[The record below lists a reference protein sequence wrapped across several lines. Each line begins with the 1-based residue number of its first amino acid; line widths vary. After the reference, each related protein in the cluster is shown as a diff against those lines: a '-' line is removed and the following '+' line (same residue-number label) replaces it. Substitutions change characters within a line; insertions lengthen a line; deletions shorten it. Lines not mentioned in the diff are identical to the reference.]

1 MVRALRRFRRTV
13 VARRFCFSRNHVGPF
28 SKGETTMKRNR
39 KPVPRRA
46 VRRIS
51 KNFPFASADALEQR
65 ILLSATGVEPIG
77 GTGNNVA
84 HPTWA
89 AAGNDLV
96 RLTPAQYANGYSTP
110 SLPQDPSA
118 RLISNLVNNQ
128 ADPADPSQD
137 IATVNQQSLSDFAYS
152 FGQFMDHDMDLTQG
166 NGAPDNISVP
176 VGDPIGGPNDTPLSF
191 NRSQTDP
198 ATGTEPGNPAQ
209 QVNSVSSYFDLSQIY
224 GSDQATDNALRTFVG
239 GQMKTSPGGLP
250 PLDNSTYFTSAQ
262 LAAIN
267 ASVGGMADDGSLPES
282 QMFVTGDS
290 RGNENVELTVL
301 QTLFLDNHNRLAAE
315 LQKENPTWTDQQ
327 LFDEARKLNIAQYQS
342 IIYNE
347 WIPAVLGANALP
359 AYTGYNPN
367 VNASIANE
375 FSTVAFRFGHSLLSG
390 DVERQGNNGQ
400 AVAADVPLA
409 EDFFDPNVINGEG
422 QPSTVDPL
430 TGLMSTDIGAVL
442 KGDADGDAQAEDV
455 EVINEVRNELFN
467 EVVPGVGYGQD
478 LIALDIQRG
487 RDNGIGS
494 YNEVRESLGLPAV
507 TSFSQITSNVTVQK
521 ELEAAYGNV
530 NNVDAIEGGM
540 AEDPVAGSDVGPLF
554 QAIMVNQFTRLR
566 DGDRFFYLNE
576 TFTPAEQALLD
587 QGNTLTKVIEANTNI
602 TNLQSNA
609 FIFHASIGGTVAL
622 NLGPVRGVGIP
633 GITVELED
641 TTGDVLATTTTDS
654 HGHYS
659 FNQLSGPAANP
670 ENASGVSGTGTYEV
684 VLSLP
689 SWLQQTSRSP
699 SSILI
704 SRSGINVT
712 GVNYS
717 LGINWSAL
725 SSTPG
730 SQTAAAGLEQLVS
743 NVSGNG
749 FQTSNTASNT
759 SANASVS
766 PATTS
771 TTDAQTAA
779 ADTTSATGSTATGS
793 TTSGLTP
800 ASLLSF
806 LQSLHSGVGGSL
818 YDSSTQASGS
828 SSPPPSTWSLD
839 TAFEPD
845 EFAKIAD
852 QLH

>member
-1 MVRALRRFRRTV
+1 
-13 VARRFCFSRNHVGPF
+13 
-28 SKGETTMKRNR
+28 
-39 KPVPRRA
+39 
-46 VRRIS
+46 VRRLL
-51 KNFPFASADALEQR
+51 KEFAFSSADILEQR
-65 ILLSATGVEPIG
+65 VLLSATTVLPASAVEPIG

-84 HPTWA
+84 NPTWG

-96 RLTPAQYANGYSTP
+96 RLTPAQYANGYSSP

-118 RLISNLVNNQ
+118 RLISNLVNSQ

-137 IATVNQQSLSDFAYS
+137 IATVNQQSLSDFVYS

-166 NGAPDNISVP
+166 NGAADNISVP

-198 ATGTEPGNPAQ
+198 ATGTGPGNPAQ
-209 QVNSVSSYFDLSQIY
+209 QVNSISSYFDLSQIY
-224 GSDQATDNALRTFVG
+224 GSDVATDNALRTFSG

-250 PLDNSTYFTSAQ
+250 PLDNSTYFTTAQ

-267 ASVGGMADDGSLPES
+267 TSVGGMADDGPLPQS

-301 QTLFLDNHNRLAAE
+301 QTLFLDNHNRLASE

-327 LFDEARKLNIAQYQS
+327 LFDTARELNIAQYQS

-359 AYTGYNPN
+359 AYKGYNPN

-400 AVAADVPLA
+400 TVAADVPLA
-409 EDFFDPNVINGEG
+409 EDFFDPNVLNGEG
-422 QPSTVDPL
+422 QPSTVDPV
-430 TGLMSTDIGAVL
+430 TGLTSTSIGAVL

-521 ELEAAYGNV
+521 ELQAAYGNV
-530 NNVDAIEGGM
+530 NNIDAIEGGM
-540 AEDPVAGSDVGPLF
+540 AEDPVPGSDVGPLF
-554 QAIMVNQFTRLR
+554 QAIMVNQFSRLR

-576 TFTPAEQALLD
+576 TFTPAEQALLN
-587 QGNTLTKVIEANTNI
+587 QGNTLAKVIEANTGI
-602 TNLQSNA
+602 TNLQSNV
-609 FIFHASIGGTVAL
+609 FIFQASISGTVGL
-622 NLGPVRGVGIP
+622 NLGPLHGLGVP
-633 GITVELED
+633 GITVELQD
-641 TTGDVLATTTTDS
+641 TSGDVLATTTTNS
-654 HGHYS
+654 RGQYG
-659 FNQLSGPAANP
+659 FNQLSGSAANP
-670 ENASGVSGTGTYEV
+670 VNAPGVSGTGAYDI
-684 VLSLP
+684 VLVLP
-689 SWLQQTSRSP
+689 SWLEQTNSNP
-699 SSILI
+699 APVLI

-712 GVNYS
+712 GVNFNI
-717 LGINWSAL
+717 GINWNSL
-725 SSTPG
+725 SSNSSTKTVGAELANLESSLAGKG
-730 SQTAAAGLEQLVS
+730 SQTSVANAVNSTPSAV
-743 NVSGNG
+743 
-749 FQTSNTASNT
+749 TATAST
-759 SANASVS
+759 AATQTTTG
-766 PATTS
+766 ATTPS
-771 TTDAQTAA
+771 TSS
-779 ADTTSATGSTATGS
+779 TS
-793 TTSGLTP
+793 SGLTP
-800 ASLLSF
+800 QSLLTF
-806 LQSLHSGVGGSL
+806 LQALHTNGGFAESAN
-818 YDSSTQASGS
+818 QAAGS
-828 SSPPPSTWSLD
+828 SSPPPSTWTLD
-839 TAFEPD
+839 SAFGPD
-845 EFAKIAD
+845 EFSKIAD
-852 QLH
+852 QLS

>member
-1 MVRALRRFRRTV
+1 M
-13 VARRFCFSRNHVGPF
+13 N
-28 SKGETTMKRNR
+28 RNR
-39 KPVPRRA
+39 KSVPRKA
-46 VRRIS
+46 VRRMLE
-51 KNFPFASADALEQR
+51 KFALHSADVLEQR
-65 ILLSATGVEPIG
+65 VLLSASTVLPVTSVEPIG

-84 HPTWA
+84 HPTWGT
-89 AAGNDLV
+89 AGNDLV

-118 RLISNLVNNQ
+118 RLISNIVNNQ

-166 NGAPDNISVP
+166 NGAADNIQVP

-191 NRSQTDP
+191 NLSQTDP
-198 ATGTEPGNPAQ
+198 ATGTGPGNPAQ

-250 PLDNSTYFTSAQ
+250 PLDNSTYFTAAQ

-267 ASVGGMADDGSLPES
+267 ASVGGMADDGPLPQS

-327 LFDEARKLNIAQYQS
+327 LFDAARKLNIAQYQS

-347 WIPAVLGANALP
+347 WIPAVLGTNALP

-400 AVAADVPLA
+400 SVAADVPLA

-422 QPSTVDPL
+422 QPSTVDPV
-430 TGLMSTDIGAVL
+430 TGLTSTDIGAVL

-455 EVINEVRNELFN
+455 QVINEVRDELFN

-487 RDNGIGS
+487 RVNGIGS
-494 YNEVRESLGLPAV
+494 YNEVREALGLPAV

-521 ELEAAYGNV
+521 ELQQAYGNV
-530 NNVDAIEGGM
+530 NNIDAIEGGM

-576 TFTPAEQALLD
+576 SFTPAEQALLN
-587 QGNTLTKVIEANTNI
+587 QGNTLTKMIEANTNI
-602 TNLQSNA
+602 TNMQSNA
-609 FIFHASIGGTVAL
+609 FIFQASIGGTVSM
-622 NLGPVRGVGIP
+622 NLGSFRGFGVP
-633 GITVELED
+633 GISVELED
-641 TTGDVLATTTTDS
+641 TSGDVLATTTTNS
-654 HGHYS
+654 RGQYS
-659 FNQLSGPAANP
+659 FNQLSGPAANVA
-670 ENASGVSGTGTYEV
+670 NNSGVSGTGEYNI

-689 SWLQQTSRSP
+689 SWLQQNNPTP

-704 SRSGINVT
+704 SRGGANVA
-712 GVNYS
+712 GVNFNI
-717 LGINWSAL
+717 GIDWHGL

-730 SQTAAAGLEQLVS
+730 TQVAATNLANLESSLPGKDLQT
-743 NVSGNG
+743 
-749 FQTSNTASNT
+749 TAE
-759 SANASVS
+759 
-766 PATTS
+766 S
-771 TTDAQTAA
+771 TTDSSATSAATPTSAA
-779 ADTTSATGSTATGS
+779 ATQTTGDTTTSS
-793 TTSGLTP
+793 TTALTP
-800 ASLLSF
+800 ESLLTL
-806 LQSLHSGVGGSL
+806 LQSLANTDTAGSG
-818 YDSSTQASGS
+818 DSPTKAGGS
-828 SSPPPSTWSLD
+828 SSPPPSAWALD
-839 TAFEPD
+839 SAFEPA
-845 EFAKIAD
+845 EFAKIVD
-852 QLH
+852 QLS